1 MFIQA
6 QLSKGRKYIAGT
18 WNKTKYGKCG
28 KLNCQ
33 QALARS
39 LRSIIKAHFVVIYIF
54 FLVML

>member
-6 QLSKGRKYIAGT
+6 QPSKGRKYMAGT
-18 WNKTKYGKCG
+18 WNKAKYGKCG

-39 LRSIIKAHFVVIYIF
+39 LRSIIKAHFVVILVIF
-54 FLVML
+54 

>member
-54 FLVML
+54 FS